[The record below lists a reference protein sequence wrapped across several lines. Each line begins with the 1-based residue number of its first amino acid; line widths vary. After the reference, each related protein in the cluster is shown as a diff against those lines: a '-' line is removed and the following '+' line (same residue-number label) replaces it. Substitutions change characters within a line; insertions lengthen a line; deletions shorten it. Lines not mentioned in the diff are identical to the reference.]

1 MMRKLI
7 ITAALTGS
15 LPTKEQNPNVPITP
29 DEIAQD
35 ALACYNAG
43 AAVVHIHARNAEG
56 KNCHDT
62 AVFQEIHDK
71 IKALAPELIVQLST
85 GGRAGMSFESRRGC
99 LFVNPERASLSTGS
113 VNFPTSVYENSPTLI
128 TQLAEMMHER
138 HIMPEIEVFDT
149 SMVAPAVELKKKGLI
164 DGPLYLNFV
173 MGMRN
178 VQPAN
183 IGQLSHLLTM
193 IPDDALWSISGV
205 GANQVTTMLLGL
217 AAGGNVRVGLEDNL
231 YQTKGV
237 PASNVSLVERVARI
251 AKDVGR
257 EIASPA
263 EAREILGL

>member
-1 MMRKLI
+1 MRKLI

-99 LFVNPERASLSTGS
+99 LFVNPEMASLSTGS
-113 VNFPTSVYENSPTLI
+113 VNFPTSVYENSPTLLSLI
-128 TQLAEMMHER
+128 
-138 HIMPEIEVFDT
+138 HI
-149 SMVAPAVELKKKGLI
+149 
-164 DGPLYLNFV
+164 
-173 MGMRN
+173 
-178 VQPAN
+178 
-183 IGQLSHLLTM
+183 
-193 IPDDALWSISGV
+193 
-205 GANQVTTMLLGL
+205 
-217 AAGGNVRVGLEDNL
+217 
-231 YQTKGV
+231 
-237 PASNVSLVERVARI
+237 
-251 AKDVGR
+251 
-257 EIASPA
+257 
-263 EAREILGL
+263 

>member
-1 MMRKLI
+1 MRKLI

-85 GGRAGMSFESRRGC
+85 GGRAGMNFESRRGC
-99 LFVNPERASLSTGS
+99 LFVNPEMASLSTGS

-149 SMVAPAVELKKKGLI
+149 SMVAPAVELRRKG
-164 DGPLYLNFV
+164 
-173 MGMRN
+173 
-178 VQPAN
+178 
-183 IGQLSHLLTM
+183 
-193 IPDDALWSISGV
+193 
-205 GANQVTTMLLGL
+205 
-217 AAGGNVRVGLEDNL
+217 
-231 YQTKGV
+231 
-237 PASNVSLVERVARI
+237 
-251 AKDVGR
+251 
-257 EIASPA
+257 
-263 EAREILGL
+263 

>member
-1 MMRKLI
+1 M
-7 ITAALTGS
+7 
-15 LPTKEQNPNVPITP
+15 
-29 DEIAQD
+29 
-35 ALACYNAG
+35 
-43 AAVVHIHARNAEG
+43 
-56 KNCHDT
+56 
-62 AVFQEIHDK
+62 
-71 IKALAPELIVQLST
+71 
-85 GGRAGMSFESRRGC
+85 
-99 LFVNPERASLSTGS
+99 ASLSTGS

-237 PASNVSLVERVARI
+237 PAQQCFPGGAGGPYRQGCGQGDRIPGGGPRDTGAVTHVRPAGPAAGAAEQWRERSTI
-251 AKDVGR
+251 
-257 EIASPA
+257 
-263 EAREILGL
+263 